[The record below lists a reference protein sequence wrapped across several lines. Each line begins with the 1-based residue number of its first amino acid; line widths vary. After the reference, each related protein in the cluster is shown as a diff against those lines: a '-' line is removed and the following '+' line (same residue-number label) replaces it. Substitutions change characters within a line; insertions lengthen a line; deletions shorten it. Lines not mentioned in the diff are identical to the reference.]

1 MMTEMIAFNTK
12 AAGPSLRNVS
22 KADPITKSKTRLCP
36 FLRSPLV
43 GAEAGHVLT
52 CRELE
57 AQTASVRLGRKFS
70 DLIYLCEILCPD
82 SKENISSE
90 AALFPSRDRESE
102 SCHSRRTPFR
112 ARSRK
117 VASGSS

>member
-43 GAEAGHVLT
+43 GADPLSTPPTPCPASST
-52 CRELE
+52 SLE
-57 AQTASVRLGRKFS
+57 VAQGWASRPAQFLDGSEMLLSAKLSLG
-70 DLIYLCEILCPD
+70 L
-82 SKENISSE
+82 NSE
-90 AALFPSRDRESE
+90 
-102 SCHSRRTPFR
+102 
-112 ARSRK
+112 
-117 VASGSS
+117 